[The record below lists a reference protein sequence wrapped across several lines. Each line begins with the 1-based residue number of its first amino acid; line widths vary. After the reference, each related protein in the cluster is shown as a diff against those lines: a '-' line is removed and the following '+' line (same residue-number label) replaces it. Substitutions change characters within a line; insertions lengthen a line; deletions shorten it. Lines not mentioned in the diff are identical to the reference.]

1 MTIWYDLIKLNK
13 KMKNKKEEHHKYK
26 AYSFRLHEETLRL
39 LKLNKKDSSWNKF
52 LFGLINKNNKK
63 ND

>member
-1 MTIWYDLIKLNK
+1 
-13 KMKNKKEEHHKYK
+13 MKNKKEEHHKYK